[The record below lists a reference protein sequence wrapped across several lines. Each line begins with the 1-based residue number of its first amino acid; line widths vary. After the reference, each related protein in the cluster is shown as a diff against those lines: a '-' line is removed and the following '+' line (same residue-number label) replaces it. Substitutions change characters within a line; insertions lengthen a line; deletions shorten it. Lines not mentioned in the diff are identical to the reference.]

1 MAWNSRIIK
10 TIWIRRP
17 ITTRSYTRRRWT
29 SRGMAMVKRTVNLI
43 HDLIKTLHKK
53 TLIQTTVESITRAKK
68 VVVAAVLAL
77 TTC

>member
-1 MAWNSRIIK
+1 MA
-10 TIWIRRP
+10 
-17 ITTRSYTRRRWT
+17 
-29 SRGMAMVKRTVNLI
+29 KRTVNLI
-43 HDLIKTLHKK
+43 QDLIKTLHKK